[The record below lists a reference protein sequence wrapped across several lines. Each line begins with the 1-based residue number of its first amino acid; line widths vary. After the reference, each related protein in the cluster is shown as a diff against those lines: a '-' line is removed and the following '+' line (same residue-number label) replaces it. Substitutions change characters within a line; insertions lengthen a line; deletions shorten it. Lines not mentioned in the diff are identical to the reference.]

1 MLVVI
6 LREHSAN
13 KISVRTTQMTVT
25 CFVHASSEQ
34 LRNHSVR
41 MLSTSPLHSSPMTT
55 SHRPQQRLYKQSHDG
70 GIKLSCRSNSA
81 MASRGVTAILATML
95 VVAALALPVSVVRG
109 EKKGDTGMAKDCSGR
124 CNMLPGIIRYLCWII
139 VCGGPPTG
147 DQGHGPGRMH

>member
-70 GIKLSCRSNSA
+70 GIKLSCRSNSDDGVP
-81 MASRGVTAILATML
+81 RGD
-95 VVAALALPVSVVRG
+95 R
-109 EKKGDTGMAKDCSGR
+109 DTSDDAGGG
-124 CNMLPGIIRYLCWII
+124 GI
-139 VCGGPPTG
+139 GPPGLGGARRKERRYWNGEGLLGTV
-147 DQGHGPGRMH
+147 